1 LLRCFAT
8 GNDGFQEDRIIVF
21 HKAHQICYRL
31 KFGKSQFELAPIK
44 GEFACMARKILY
56 WLTTALIFVSSILAG
71 FTYLSGSQ
79 QAVAG
84 FVHIG
89 YPQQLR
95 ILLGIA
101 KPLGGITLLM
111 PGFPKLKE
119 WAYAGFT
126 FAWIAASV
134 AHYLAKDGA
143 VAFLPIVMLIL
154 LCVSYFTRPANRQW
168 GANPATA

>member
-1 LLRCFAT
+1 
-8 GNDGFQEDRIIVF
+8 
-21 HKAHQICYRL
+21 
-31 KFGKSQFELAPIK
+31 
-44 GEFACMARKILY
+44 MARKIVY
-56 WLTTALIFVSSILAG
+56 WVTTALVFVSSISAA
-71 FTYLSGSQ
+71 FAYLSGSQ

-84 FVHIG
+84 FAHVG

-101 KPLGGITLLM
+101 KPLGGITLLI

-143 VAFLPIVMLIL
+143 VAFLPVVMLIL
-154 LCVSYFTRPANRQW
+154 LYVSYFTRPANRQLA
-168 GANPATA
+168 ANPATA